1 MPWQISQVWE
11 SLQKLFLIDGALFYC
26 ISLKKY
32 FSIRI
37 ILIDAEIWLKK
48 SIIYSYMSVEVS
60 DKCFKTPIIT
70 SCIALQSCSKKKIRF
85 NTSGQYLSWLNQ
97 KPQDM
102 PISFW
107 QQLHIEIWI
116 SGNEINWAWTLPTAN
131 KSTWAKVGTTPKYP

>member
-48 SIIYSYMSVEVS
+48 FIIYSYMSVEVS

-70 SCIALQSCSKKKIRF
+70 SCIALQSCSKKKKLDLIQVASTFPDSIRSHKTCPF
-85 NTSGQYLSWLNQ
+85 PFDNNY
-97 KPQDM
+97 
-102 PISFW
+102 I
-107 QQLHIEIWI
+107 
-116 SGNEINWAWTLPTAN
+116 
-131 KSTWAKVGTTPKYP
+131 